1 MKAKPKSRILWK
13 NTLLGFRRFAFAVTI
28 CPRSPRPAA
37 PLPPTPQHPEPGVLR
52 HFLTL
57 PLSQRSR
64 SHELFYYSHR
74 PPPVPPH
81 RAATSTQAPD
91 RHRRVAPAAA
101 AATAP
106 RVRVPSSSEVLPLET
121 RHEKSRQEKNR
132 YEHTNRRDENQRGH
146 ARLGADPRVTPST
159 AGHLSSRLAAPRCTA
174 RPAETQLISAQIKN
188 FSGFCLPSPPYR
200 SFDASLPTLTTL
212 PTTRQDAPPTSRNR
226 AGFVSEG
233 CLESTTRTPKL
244 DNFRV
249 QPQNKHSNLSTLHPA
264 KAC

>member
-1 MKAKPKSRILWK
+1 VKAKPKSRILWK
-13 NTLLGFRRFAFAVTI
+13 NTLLGFRRFALAVTI

-64 SHELFYYSHR
+64 SHELFYYSQR

-91 RHRRVAPAAA
+91 RHRRAAPAAA

-121 RHEKSRQEKNR
+121 RHEKSRQEKNPLR
-132 YEHTNRRDENQRGH
+132 AHQPPRRKPARTRAAWGRPSRDTEHSGAPFLPPRRSPLHRAAGRDTAHFSPNQEF
-146 ARLGADPRVTPST
+146 LWFS
-159 AGHLSSRLAAPRCTA
+159 LA
-174 RPAETQLISAQIKN
+174 I
-188 FSGFCLPSPPYR
+188 
-200 SFDASLPTLTTL
+200 TTL
-212 PTTRQDAPPTSRNR
+212 SV
-226 AGFVSEG
+226 F
-233 CLESTTRTPKL
+233 
-244 DNFRV
+244 
-249 QPQNKHSNLSTLHPA
+249 
-264 KAC
+264 